1 MGEDFFS
8 YTTFFGVT
16 ESKNTGV
23 VTLEIRECRQ
33 SNCLNDAFGDDL
45 GNLNQLWY
53 REEETPVTP
62 FVPRTEDLL
71 DTSDLT
77 HDPWVQ
83 QPVVGVQGGPCG
95 TNGVVC
101 PSDVDSATYAHQNPP
116 VR

>member
-1 MGEDFFS
+1 M
-8 YTTFFGVT
+8 Y
-16 ESKNTGV
+16 
-23 VTLEIRECRQ
+23 R
-33 SNCLNDAFGDDL
+33 
-45 GNLNQLWY
+45 Y

-101 PSDVDSATYAHQNPP
+101 PSGELILQLVVFFLFFFLFLFPHELFILFAADVDSATYAHQNPP